1 MQKIISIANQKGG
14 VGKTTTAFNVAAR
27 LVKAGKKVLCIDFDP
42 QGNLSEYLGY
52 DGNAQITMAG
62 LMTAVVAGQ
71 PVNPSEAVV
80 KSSEGIEYI
89 AADISLASADL
100 FLAGAF
106 MREQVLKQVLSHESL
121 SEYDYIIIDCLPSL
135 GILLTNALTASTD
148 IIIPVQTQ
156 KFAFDGLNA
165 LMQMY
170 KIVKSRINHR
180 LNISGI
186 LLTMTDNT
194 NMSKNIEKMKSDFD
208 DMVFKT
214 KIKRSVEAA
223 NSSEA
228 QKSLISQKNSKLG
241 VQYNAKLLTPSAD
254 IKICGF
260 EQADYPDN
268 FFDVAITNG
277 TVWQY

>member
-14 VGKTTTAFNVAAR
+14 VGKTTTAFNIAAG
-27 LVKAGKKVLCIDFDP
+27 LVKANKKVLCIDFDP

-52 DGNAQITMAG
+52 DRNEQITIAN
-62 LMTAVVAGQ
+62 LMTAVVSGQ
-71 PVNPSEAVV
+71 PINPREAII
-80 KSSEGIEYI
+80 KNSEGIEYI

-106 MREQVLKQVLSHESL
+106 LREQVLKQVLSHESL

-165 LMQMY
+165 LLQMY
-170 KIVKSRINHR
+170 KIVKSRINPQ
-180 LNISGI
+180 LKISGI

-194 NMSKNIEKMKSDFD
+194 NMSKNIEKKMETDFD
-208 DMVFKT
+208 GIVFKT
-214 KIKRSVEAA
+214 KIKRSVEAV

-228 QKSLISQKNSKLG
+228 QKSLISRKNSKLG
-241 VQYNAKLLTPSAD
+241 IQYGAVVCEIMEKT
-254 IKICGF
+254 G
-260 EQADYPDN
+260 
-268 FFDVAITNG
+268 V
-277 TVWQY
+277 